1 MLKMGLRV
9 SIFNGLGLV
18 VGVAISKKVNTS
30 EFVSVVVSKT
40 GSSFSVFMIIVSSFA
55 IFMCIF
61 GLRLILFLR
70 DDIENLLVNGEG
82 MVLISVDDSVTDTGS
97 FVVAFVDGVKI
108 SKMEADGS
116 FSLLGFLNF
125 AFLGL

>member
-1 MLKMGLRV
+1 MGLRV
-9 SIFNGLGLV
+9 SIFNGLGLE

-40 GSSFSVFMIIVSSFA
+40 GSSFSVFMIIVFSFA

-70 DDIENLLVNGEG
+70 DDVENLLPNGEG

-97 FVVAFVDGVKI
+97 FVVVAFVDGVKI

-116 FSLLGFLNF
+116 LSLLGFLNF

>member
-40 GSSFSVFMIIVSSFA
+40 GSSFSVFMIIAFSFA